1 MSCDLNKKFSG
12 GFDPINTDILKII
25 EVKPS
30 KDNEIFITFVTQ
42 VVFLFSYDLAERN
55 KDKVF
60 ITYEKFIS
68 IAPFLKELEDHFTF
82 INTKITIDQINQE
95 KIILLS
101 EAFYQYICDEVKQ
114 KVTKAKRKPTK
125 ALNQDISLIL
135 KTACFLETKT
145 NINTN
150 IITAKAN
157 KSLNIA
163 LDVIYDL
170 LDELEKTKSSN
181 RCKNIFLKE
190 TAYFKQEASVSD
202 IKKILQD
209 INKTHNLKL
218 DTYLKNMINA
228 LVEAK
233 NNIVKILLSE
243 KHF

>member
-42 VVFLFSYDLAERN
+42 VVFLFSYGLAERN

-82 INTKITIDQINQE
+82 INKKITIDQINQE

-125 ALNQDISLIL
+125 ALNQDIGLIL

-170 LDELEKTKSSN
+170 LDELAKTKSSN
-181 RCKNIFLKE
+181 R
-190 TAYFKQEASVSD
+190 
-202 IKKILQD
+202 
-209 INKTHNLKL
+209 
-218 DTYLKNMINA
+218 
-228 LVEAK
+228 
-233 NNIVKILLSE
+233 
-243 KHF
+243 

>member
-1 MSCDLNKKFSG
+1 MGCDLNKKFSG
-12 GFDPINTDILKII
+12 GFDPINTDILKIMG
-25 EVKPS
+25 VKPS
-30 KDNEIFITFVTQ
+30 KDNEIFVTFVTQ
-42 VVFLFSYDLAERN
+42 VVFLFSHYLVERN
-55 KDKVF
+55 KNKVY

-68 IAPFLKELEDHFTF
+68 IAPFLKELEDHFAF
-82 INTKITIDQINQE
+82 INKKITIDQINQE

-114 KVTKAKRKPTK
+114 KATKAKSKPTQ
-125 ALNQDISLIL
+125 ALNQDINLIL
-135 KTACFLETKT
+135 KTAYFLETKT

-157 KSLNIA
+157 EKLNTA
-163 LDVIYDL
+163 LGVIYDL
-170 LDELEKTKSSN
+170 LDELAKTKSDRS
-181 RCKNIFLKE
+181 KNIFLKE
-190 TAYFKQEASVSD
+190 TAYFKQEANISD

-209 INKTHNLKL
+209 INKIHNLKL

>member
-12 GFDPINTDILKII
+12 GFDPINTDILKIMG
-25 EVKPS
+25 VKPS
-30 KDNEIFITFVTQ
+30 KDNEIFVTFVTQ
-42 VVFLFSYDLAERN
+42 VVFLFSYYLAERN
-55 KDKVF
+55 KNKVF

-68 IAPFLKELEDHFTF
+68 IAPFLKELEDHFAF
-82 INTKITIDQINQE
+82 INKKITIDQINQE

-114 KVTKAKRKPTK
+114 KATKAKNKPTQ
-125 ALNQDISLIL
+125 ALNQDINLIL

-157 KSLNIA
+157 EKLNIA
-163 LDVIYDL
+163 LGVIYDL
-170 LDELEKTKSSN
+170 LDELAKIKSDRS
-181 RCKNIFLKE
+181 KNIFLKE
-190 TAYFKQEASVSD
+190 TAYFKQEANISD